1 MSPLLYVVSVSTE
14 SILDSLIGE
23 VTLKSATQTHENQ
36 RDGTEDMW
44 ADHLAVDRSACHLNM
59 ECQEDNSLPSG
70 SWKASV

>member
-44 ADHLAVDRSACHLNM
+44 ADHLA
-59 ECQEDNSLPSG
+59 EY
-70 SWKASV
+70 K